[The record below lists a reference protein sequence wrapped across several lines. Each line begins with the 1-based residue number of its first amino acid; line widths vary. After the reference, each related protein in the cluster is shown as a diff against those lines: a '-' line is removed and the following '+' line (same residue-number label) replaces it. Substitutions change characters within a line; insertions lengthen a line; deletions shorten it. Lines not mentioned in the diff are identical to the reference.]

1 MNYFFTLQSKFG
13 MDAKCEMRE
22 RQLREERR
30 GWDDIGEKRRMNDEK
45 HEKVGRRRTEVVYV
59 GLCHRYARHFLLS
72 FLVAAAKCKAEEVLR
87 LLVRA

>member
-1 MNYFFTLQSKFG
+1 